1 MQLNF
6 IDVGLIIKAENI
18 EVPYG
23 LIDETLFLAVKPYLL
38 DLLSD
43 NETDLYSFGYA
54 PDNTSDGQDE
64 LLYDGTLFRIIVNE
78 KYVGVDFES
87 SPESIKKAFY
97 NLVSNYQPDWCSIMA
112 DAGKTITE
120 ITIELLYREVF

>member
-1 MQLNF
+1 MELNF
-6 IDVGLIIKAENI
+6 IDLGLLLKADNI

-23 LIDETLFLAVKPYLL
+23 LIDETLFLTVKPYLL

-43 NETDLYSFGYA
+43 NKTEIYHFGYA

-64 LLYDGTLFRIIVNE
+64 LLYEGTLFRIIVNE
-78 KYVGVDFES
+78 KYVGVDMDDDS
-87 SPESIKKAFY
+87 ESIKKAFY
-97 NLVSNYQPDWCSIMA
+97 NLVSSYQPHWCSIMA
-112 DAGKTITE
+112 DAGETITE